1 MRAPADTTF
10 VLSSARRLKL
20 PRPETCAA
28 CAEALDAGAVAYWDP
43 VREEALCVACE
54 LGWSAPPRSSGAAES
69 QQSRIF

>member
-1 MRAPADTTF
+1 VAADTTS
-10 VLSSARRLKL
+10 VPSSARRVKL

-28 CAEALDAGAVAYWDP
+28 CEQALATGAVAYWDP

-54 LGWSAPPRSSGAAES
+54 LGWSAPARPSGGGAEP